1 MVLNGKRSLAA
12 LVALLFLLSPNVLLF
27 SAHAAQELQL
37 AFSGGI
43 SHAMA
48 GPQNPHSQDHHHT
61 HCQPDGQG
69 GETPDQGCCSSHLP
83 HSHDLAQAP
92 VPALVF
98 SVPLAPL
105 VFPEP
110 AVYLPEVFLDRFVP
124 PQNPA

>member
-1 MVLNGKRSLAA
+1 MVLNCKRSLAA
-12 LVALLFLLSPNVLLF
+12 LVTLLFLLSPNVLLF
-27 SAHAAQELQL
+27 AAHAAQELRL

-48 GPQNPHSQDHHHT
+48 SQQKPHSQDHHPT
-61 HCQPDGQG
+61 HCRPDGQG
-69 GETPDQGCCSSHLP
+69 GEAPDQGCCRSHLP

-98 SVPLAPL
+98 SAPLASFAFL
-105 VFPEP
+105 EP
-110 AVYLPEVFLDRFVP
+110 AVFLPEVFLDPFVP

>member
-12 LVALLFLLSPNVLLF
+12 LITLIFLLSPNALLF
-27 SAHAAQELQL
+27 ATHAALELQL
-37 AFSGGI
+37 AVNYPLASE
-43 SHAMA
+43 
-48 GPQNPHSQDHHHT
+48 QNPHPEEHHHA

-69 GETPDQGCCSSHLP
+69 GEAPDQGCCSSHLP

-98 SVPLAPL
+98 SAPLAPFAFL
-105 VFPEP
+105 EP
-110 AVYLPEVFLDRFVP
+110 AVFLPEVFLDPFVP